1 MGGFT
6 QVYLKDTSRSNIDKH
21 NALLRL
27 YNVPKEYHYHSE
39 SDDIFE
45 YESFKKFIGTQ
56 REKYFSEEFF
66 PKDKINSFED
76 FKKYWSPKA
85 LGEVF
90 VPYEGT
96 LQFDC
101 YFGRTSK
108 RAMRNIGRYLADNV
122 RDIEKTRGS
131 FSTFMERGMTKLEQQ
146 LMKEYNLD

>member
-39 SDDIFE
+39 SNDIFQ
-45 YESFKKFIGTQ
+45 YEAFKMRIGTW
-56 REKYFSEEFF
+56 REEFF

-101 YFGRTSK
+101 CFGRTSK